1 MSSFFRPCPHCGQA
15 VERFC
20 NPAPTV
26 DAVIYEPDRGVV
38 LIRRGAEPFGY
49 ALPGGFVEYGES
61 AEQAATREALEETGL
76 RIRLT
81 GLLGVYS
88 APNRDPRSHTL
99 SVIYTASAENPD
111 AVRGGD
117 DAAEAAFYRLD
128 KLPPL
133 VFDHGQV
140 LRDFTATL
148 TGARNLAGVAYPA
161 DSENATN
168 FSTA

>member
-1 MSSFFRPCPHCGQA
+1 MTSFFRPCPHCGQA
-15 VERFC
+15 VERFR

-38 LIRRGAEPFGY
+38 LVKRGAEPFGY
-49 ALPGGFVEYGES
+49 ALPGGFVDYGES
-61 AEQAATREALEETGL
+61 TEQAVIREALEETNL

-88 APNRDPRSHTL
+88 APHRDPRSHTL
-99 SVIYTASAENPD
+99 SVIYTARADNPE

-117 DAAEAAFYRLD
+117 DAAEAAFYPLD

-133 VFDHGQV
+133 VFDHGKV
-140 LRDFTATL
+140 LRDFAATL
-148 TGARNLAGVAYPA
+148 TAGRGLAGVAYSVDP
-161 DSENATN
+161 
-168 FSTA
+168 